1 MLFMKKVAG
10 TIQTIAHVFFF
21 ETTIVHE
28 VLLLHAQFISHF
40 VMETIKKCILK
51 SWDLLKI
58 MIISFI
64 EDS

>member
-1 MLFMKKVAG
+1 MKKVAG

-51 SWDLLKI
+51 S
-58 MIISFI
+58 
-64 EDS
+64 